1 MLLRSTRGN
10 QAPKQLHC
18 QQGQTDRQT
27 DQQTDTHTHL
37 SVAVVGLQ
45 NMLELSVY
53 QFGSEWIIFQ
63 VQCQSQKLSF
73 NEAKKYVGN
82 KTFNRI

>member
-1 MLLRSTRGN
+1 MCYYEAHAVTKHQNNCTANRVRR
-10 QAPKQLHC
+10 
-18 QQGQTDRQT
+18 TDRQT
-27 DQQTDTHTHL
+27 NRHTHTNL

-73 NEAKKYVGN
+73 NKAKKDWW
-82 KTFNRI
+82 